1 MAERRKRQPAPATAA
16 IATPPVVASSLRDR
30 VPALSASAAEGLRQ
44 LFSESRR
51 WPLADGGVLTVQA
64 ARVPSGDT
72 IAIDADGMPLALRF
86 APLPPDPGADGL
98 RWSDHVGRARVLA
111 WSLAHEASLVRLSDA
126 LGLSLVPRLDAPSG
140 DAAVADEAQ
149 GVWLSFAVDDAR
161 AGDAV
166 APVAGALRVPVAWL
180 PGFAERAERPF
191 ADEPLPPLGAFRALP
206 ARVSLQFSITDM
218 PMRDW
223 RGLRPGDA
231 IVVGRRGKPPRF
243 AAHAAGR
250 AWPLLAVAE
259 GLRVDGP
266 AQALPPPHSPPFRQ
280 EPSAMTDQDASDAS
294 PTSSDDPAR
303 QLPVRVAFEIGEI
316 ELPLGA
322 LADMQ
327 PGYVFALPAHLE
339 GANVVIRANGAI
351 AGRGEVVAVGE
362 TLGVRLL
369 SWS

>member
-1 MAERRKRQPAPATAA
+1 MAERRTRRRAAAPTPDAPLPSVREATSLRGRVPTLPPTAA
-16 IATPPVVASSLRDR
+16 EALRSLF
-30 VPALSASAAEGLRQ
+30 AEP
-44 LFSESRR
+44 RR
-51 WPLADGGVLTVQA
+51 WPLADGGVLRVQSA
-64 ARVPSGDT
+64 SAPPGDA

-86 APLPPDPGADGL
+86 APQPTDPAADHL

-111 WSLAHEASLVRLSDA
+111 WSLAHEASLMRLSDA
-126 LGLSLVPRLDAPSG
+126 LGLSLVPRLDAT
-140 DAAVADEAQ
+140 AANAAADEAQ
-149 GVWLSFAVDDAR
+149 GVWLSFVVDDAQ
-161 AGDAV
+161 AGDGV
-166 APVAGALRVPVAWL
+166 APVAGSVRVPAAWL
-180 PGFAERAERPF
+180 PAFVARAERPF

-243 AAHAAGR
+243 AANAAGR
-250 AWPLLAVAE
+250 SWPLLAVAE

-280 EPSAMTDQDASDAS
+280 EPSAMTDQDASPVS
-294 PTSSDDPAR
+294 NDDPAR
-303 QLPVRVAFEIGEI
+303 QLPVSITFEIGEI
-316 ELPLGA
+316 SLPLGQ
-322 LADMQ
+322 LADLQ

-351 AGRGEVVAVGE
+351 AGRGEVVAVGD

>member
-1 MAERRKRQPAPATAA
+1 MAERRTRQAAAAPAATAPPPAPAT
-16 IATPPVVASSLRDR
+16 SLRGR
-30 VPALSASAAEGLRQ
+30 VPAITAAAAEALRQ
-44 LFSESRR
+44 LFSEARR

-64 ARVPSGDT
+64 AAAPPGDAV
-72 IAIDADGMPLALRF
+72 AIDADGMPLALRF
-86 APLPPDPGADGL
+86 APLPPDPGGDGL

-126 LGLSLVPRLDAPSG
+126 LGLSLVPRLEAPSG
-140 DAAVADEAQ
+140 DAALADEA
-149 GVWLSFAVDDAR
+149 GGTWLSFAVDDAA
-161 AGDAV
+161 AGDGA
-166 APVAGALRVPVAWL
+166 APVAGMLRVPVAWL
-180 PGFAERAERPF
+180 PGFVERAERPF

-250 AWPLLAVAE
+250 AWPLVAAPE

-294 PTSSDDPAR
+294 PAISDDPAR
-303 QLPVRVAFEIGEI
+303 QLPVRVAFELGEV
-316 ELPLGA
+316 ELALGA